1 MKKQFNPFKDITY
14 IERDGR
20 LFQLHWRYRFDPVT
34 LMVAGTLA
42 AAGGQVYSG
51 MAANAEGKDAQK
63 IQEYNARV
71 NEQKA
76 KAIEQ
81 KTAFDQRRQAEQSA
95 REMSSL
101 TAGIGASGATMS
113 EGTPLLIASKQA
125 SELELENAMIG
136 YEGGIA
142 ATQARNEASLNRLQG
157 KFYRAQGKNR
167 AIANYIGAGS
177 SLLTGFGAAGAA
189 GKASSA
195 GSKGGNFVGVARI

>member
-1 MKKQFNPFKDITY
+1 MAPALLI
-14 IERDGR
+14 
-20 LFQLHWRYRFDPVT
+20 
-34 LMVAGTLA
+34 AGAGL

-63 IQEYNARV
+63 IAEYNAKV
-71 NEQKA
+71 NEQQA

-81 KTAFDQRRQAEQSA
+81 KTIFDQRRQAEASE

-125 SELELENAMIG
+125 SELDLENQMIG

-142 ATQARNEASLNRLQG
+142 AQQARNEASLNRMQG

-167 AIANYIGAGS
+167 ATASYIGAGS
-177 SLLTGFGAAGAA
+177 SLLTGFGQAGYMS
-189 GKASSA
+189 KAPTPKS
-195 GSKGGNFVGVARI
+195 NFVGVARI